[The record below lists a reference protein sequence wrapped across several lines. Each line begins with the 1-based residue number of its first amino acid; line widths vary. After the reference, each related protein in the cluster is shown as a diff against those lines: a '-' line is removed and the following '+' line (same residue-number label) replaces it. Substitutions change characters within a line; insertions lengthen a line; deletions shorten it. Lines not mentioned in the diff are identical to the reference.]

1 MNQINKPKKGFSLLQ
16 MHSQPTNYN
25 IRKCHLL
32 MTYENSKTGSPSSLS
47 FVDAINFWEN
57 PELHIIYIKVCC
69 KFPTILSYDTRHNL
83 QNNYS
88 VWSLSEVAAAVT
100 HIPSPE
106 LTFTFFWRR
115 SHLILAPAESHV
127 CCKLQLGLLR
137 TARPVWRCL
146 SWNLYSQCVLIFFC
160 FCSFSDARS
169 WTNTH
174 YCCCNTGPLS
184 RIDSHFLLKTKSF
197 DTSNSWTRCLLQV
210 TVMRITHSTTRLT
223 ILKPVPSMCV
233 DLFCFITLSFS

>member
-16 MHSQPTNYN
+16 MHSQPTNYD

-88 VWSLSEVAAAVT
+88 VWSLSEVAAAVREAPLKKLQGLFG
-100 HIPSPE
+100 HCPNGEGGSKRLPE
-106 LTFTFFWRR
+106 WFGA
-115 SHLILAPAESHV
+115 LILRRIVHV
-127 CCKLQLGLLR
+127 QRGICLVWGVWTL
-137 TARPVWRCL
+137 ARMVWGTYAVKIEVQMAFAQVGPEIKCPRVPVWVKGGEGGAIAI
-146 SWNLYSQCVLIFFC
+146 W
-160 FCSFSDARS
+160 AM
-169 WTNTH
+169 
-174 YCCCNTGPLS
+174 PE
-184 RIDSHFLLKTKSF
+184 
-197 DTSNSWTRCLLQV
+197 
-210 TVMRITHSTTRLT
+210 
-223 ILKPVPSMCV
+223 
-233 DLFCFITLSFS
+233 

>member
-115 SHLILAPAESHV
+115 SHLILAPAEQHV
-127 CCKLQLGLLR
+127 CCKLQLRLLR

-146 SWNLYSQCVLIFFC
+146 SWNLYSQCVLIFFV
-160 FCSFSDARS
+160 FVLFQ
-169 WTNTH
+169 TH
-174 YCCCNTGPLS
+174 EVEQTH
-184 RIDSHFLLKTKSF
+184 IIAAV
-197 DTSNSWTRCLLQV
+197 TR
-210 TVMRITHSTTRLT
+210 
-223 ILKPVPSMCV
+223 VPSPELTLTFFWRRSHLILVTAEPDVCCKLQLCV
-233 DLFCFITLSFS
+233 LRTARPVWL